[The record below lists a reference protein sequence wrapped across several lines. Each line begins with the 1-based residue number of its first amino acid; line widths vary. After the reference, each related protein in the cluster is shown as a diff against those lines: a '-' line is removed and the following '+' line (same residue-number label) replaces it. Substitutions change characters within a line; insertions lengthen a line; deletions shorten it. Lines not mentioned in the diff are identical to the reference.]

1 VDLDGQVSRIADL
14 SEHHPVWTALTVAP
28 DGSVLAGTLT
38 PNPHADYSAR
48 VVRITSDGDVSDV
61 WTGLTTVTGLAHGP
75 DGELYALEMA
85 TGNSSKSGMVAGTG
99 RVVRQ
104 TGPDSHEVVITGLEY
119 PIALELG
126 PDGGLYV
133 ALPSYG
139 PNAGAGA
146 IIRIDLDHPRPM
158 AFDADML
165 TGARCPGAEI
175 YQPPQPNETAGPLA
189 EEHDHGATPVAGP
202 GEAVSIHDIA
212 YDPTPLQIAVG
223 TTVTWTNNDP
233 VPHTATAIDG
243 SFDTGT
249 IGPGESASVTFTTPG
264 SIAYVCL
271 YHPNMQ
277 GTIEVS

>member
-1 VDLDGQVSRIADL
+1 
-14 SEHHPVWTALTVAP
+14 
-28 DGSVLAGTLT
+28 
-38 PNPHADYSAR
+38 
-48 VVRITSDGDVSDV
+48 
-61 WTGLTTVTGLAHGP
+61 
-75 DGELYALEMA
+75 
-85 TGNSSKSGMVAGTG
+85 VAGTG

-133 ALPSYG
+133 ALPAYG

-158 AFDADML
+158 AFDPAML

-175 YQPPQPNETAGPLA
+175 YQAPQPNDTAGPLA
-189 EEHDHGATPVAGP
+189 EDHDHTATPVASP
-202 GEAVSIHDIA
+202 GDADAAGAVAVSIRDLT
-212 YDPTPLQIAVG
+212 YDPSPLQIAVG

-233 VPHTATAIDG
+233 IPHTATATDG

-249 IGPGESASVTFTTPG
+249 IGPGESASVTFNTPG
-264 SIAYVCL
+264 SSAYVCL
-271 YHPNMQ
+271 YHPNMS
-277 GTIEVS
+277 GAIEVS